1 MISFLAYT
9 GFGKPVT
16 KFGRDYPVMEGH
28 YEQAV
33 EFWKMSAVLI
43 AEGKLK
49 NHPVVLREGGLW
61 GLLDG

>member
-1 MISFLAYT
+1 
-9 GFGKPVT
+9 
-16 KFGRDYPVMEGH
+16 MEGH

-33 EFWKMSAVLI
+33 EFWKMSAGLI